1 MIKINL
7 ASKKRAVATSD
18 SAKTSGNKTVFTT
31 LTDSFSRMDM
41 EQINNGPMRRLLV
54 NGIAAFAAYWL
65 LGSYKEDELK
75 KLDAQIAQV
84 TAEQVKVEGE
94 IRKFTNVDEKQKG
107 LKSDEQ
113 LIKTK
118 MEAVQALTQNRQVT
132 PKVLMTLSAGIPNEI
147 WLESIKLADS
157 EFKVTGFS
165 YASQGTGYDQITDFM
180 TLLSQ
185 SAYLSDV
192 KLVSTE
198 KQIDDKGTEIATF
211 ELSAKKK

>member
-7 ASKKRAVATSD
+7 ASKKRAVATSE
-18 SAKTSGNKTVFTT
+18 SAKSSGNKTVFTT

-41 EQINNGPMRRLLV
+41 ERLNNGPIRRLLI

-75 KLDAQIAQV
+75 KLDLQLEQI
-84 TAEQVKVEGE
+84 TAEQVKIEAE
-94 IRKFTNVDEKQKG
+94 IRKYTNVDEKQKG

-113 LIKTK
+113 LIKSK
-118 MEAVQALTQNRQVT
+118 MEAVQALTQNRGVT
-132 PKVLMTLSAGIPNEI
+132 PKVLMTLSAGIPKEI
-147 WLESIKLADS
+147 WLESIRLADS
-157 EFKVTGFS
+157 EFKVNGFS
-165 YASQGTGYDQITDFM
+165 YASAGTGYDQITDFM
-180 TLLSQ
+180 TLLGQ
-185 SAYLSDV
+185 SAYLTDV

-198 KQIDDKGTEIATF
+198 KQVDDTGTEIATF